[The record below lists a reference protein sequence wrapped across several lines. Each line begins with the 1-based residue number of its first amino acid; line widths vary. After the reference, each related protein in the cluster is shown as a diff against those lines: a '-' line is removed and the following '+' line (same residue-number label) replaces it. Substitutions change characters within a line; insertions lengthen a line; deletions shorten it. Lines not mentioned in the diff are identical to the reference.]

1 MREKDIPMWLS
12 HKPIVS
18 VDYETQDACAGDAK
32 FLSIGK
38 STWNENDISAKIWRK
53 SHDQWS
59 RQSEEIPL
67 WRVLDLAKLV
77 IATITGKSSSLNEQ
91 IVSPEDAELLN
102 SFINENMELFSPRL
116 KELQELLAP
125 ANNDSASSS
134 SEPNLFS
141 FATSELSQDA
151 ILAWLISW
159 ADDSNKTKDEPMC
172 MLGKSFLSL
181 LTNIP
186 AEKIHTTAV
195 RRQWKN
201 IDITVEINEDTVL
214 IIEDKTETCIHHKQD
229 IRYKETIHKEYKD
242 KRKTLLYTYVK
253 TGNESLSKIKRIEK
267 HGYRTINRQDI
278 LSMLNQY
285 NVNNIIVTSFRSH
298 LQQIEAMTHSY
309 RRKYV
314 KDWHRYEWQG
324 FYQELEQYLDNAEW
338 DYVANRSGG
347 FWGLWWHFKSN
358 DKVSMYLQF
367 EERKLCIKIKDKSN
381 NNQTKIRQKYYEILM
396 REAKKAEV
404 SIKKPE
410 RFGAGMYMTIGI
422 IEENIIFGNEL
433 INIENIIKKLRMYEQ
448 VLNNCF

>member
-18 VDYETQDACAGDAK
+18 VDYEKQDACAGDAK

-38 STWNENDISAKIWRK
+38 STWDADDISAKIWRK
-53 SHDQWS
+53 SNDKWS
-59 RQSEEIPL
+59 RQSEELPL

-91 IVSPEDAELLN
+91 MVSPADAEFL
-102 SFINENMELFSPRL
+102 SSYINENMELFTPRL
-116 KELQELLAP
+116 KELQELLIL
-125 ANNDSASSS
+125 ANGDSTSGI

-195 RRQWKN
+195 RKQWKN
-201 IDITVEINEDTVL
+201 IDITVEINDNTIL
-214 IIEDKTETCIHHKQD
+214 IIEDKTETCIHHNQD
-229 IRYKETIHKEYKD
+229 VRYKETIRKEYKD
-242 KRKTLLYTYVK
+242 KRNTLLCTYVK

-267 HGYRTINRQDI
+267 HGYRTVNRQAI
-278 LSMLNQY
+278 LSILNQY
-285 NVNNIIVTSFRSH
+285 NGNNIIVTDFRSH
-298 LQQIEAMTHSY
+298 LQQIETMTHSY
-309 RRKYV
+309 QSKYI
-314 KDWHRYEWQG
+314 KDWSRHEWQG
-324 FYQELEQYLDNAEW
+324 FYKELEQHLDNAEW

-358 DKVSMYLQF
+358 DEVSMYLQF

-381 NNQTKIRQKYYEILM
+381 GNQTEIRQKYYDILM
-396 REAKKAEV
+396 REAKKAGV
-404 SIKKPE
+404 SIKRPK
-410 RFGAGMYMTIGI
+410 RFGAGVYMTVGI
-422 IEENIIFGNEL
+422 IAENIIFGNVL
-433 INIENIIKKLRMYEQ
+433 INIENIIKKLRVYEQ